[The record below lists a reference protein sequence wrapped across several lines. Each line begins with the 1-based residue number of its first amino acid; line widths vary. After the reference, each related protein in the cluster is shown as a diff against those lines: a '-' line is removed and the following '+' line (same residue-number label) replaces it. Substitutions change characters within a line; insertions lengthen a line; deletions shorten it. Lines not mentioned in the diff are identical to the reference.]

1 MTDTSTHWNGIYQNQ
16 EHAQVSWHQAQSSI
30 SLDWILEFTS
40 KNNAI
45 IDIDCGVSF

>member
-40 KNNAI
+40 KNNTI